1 MKERTQKGEGL
12 MMPFLEVSGKAI
24 QAKVAAET
32 SHFSVTIEVLVP
44 IVSPHLLL
52 FLKFPL
58 YKEQVFIA

>member
-1 MKERTQKGEGL
+1 

-32 SHFSVTIEVLVP
+32 SHFSVTIKVLVP